1 MKSKT
6 QSSPDNFTDHHRL
19 LLIDGHALIY
29 RAFHAF
35 PELTDSQGRL
45 VNAVYGFSRI
55 LLTSIRDFHPEY
67 LAVCFDHK
75 EKTHR
80 AEEFDGYK
88 ANRAPMPDALQPQ
101 IEIIKSVVEALNIP
115 QFSLA
120 GYEADDLIGTI
131 AGIIDDKPGM
141 PQVLIVTGDR
151 DLLQL
156 VTANVHVF
164 IPGRSRTQPERE
176 YDRELVKQIMGVYP
190 EQIPDLKGLMGDASD
205 NIPGVPGIGP
215 KGAQGLMD
223 VFGGIDNLLQA
234 VDLLTTKSLEAKVK
248 PEYKQILTDKILAK
262 LVQGR
267 ESAIMSRDLATIK
280 TDVPLQFVLED
291 CRVRKYDKEKA
302 IQILD
307 TLDFRS
313 LIGLLPQDEFESSVQ
328 QALF

>member
-1 MKSKT
+1 MKSAN
-6 QSSPDNFTDHHRL
+6 QSTTVQQSPDHRL
-19 LLIDGHALIY
+19 MLIDGHALIY

-55 LLTSIRDFHPEY
+55 LLTVIRDFHPEY

-101 IEIIKSVVEALNIP
+101 IEIIKSVVDALNIP

-131 AGIIDDKPGM
+131 AKIVDDKPQM
-141 PQVLIVTGDR
+141 PQTIIVTGDR

-156 VTANVHVF
+156 VTPRVGVF
-164 IPGRSRTQPERE
+164 IPGRSRTQPDRE
-176 YDRELVKQIMGVYP
+176 YDRELVKQVMGVWP

-215 KGAQGLMD
+215 KGAQTLIEAFSD
-223 VFGGIDNLLQA
+223 V
-234 VDLLTTKSLEAKVK
+234 TTLFQVVAILAKNPTKAQVK
-248 PEYKQILTDKILAK
+248 PEYRQVLTDKMLAK
-262 LVQGR
+262 LIAGQ
-267 ESAIMSRDLATIK
+267 ESGLMSKELATIK
-280 TDVPLQFVLED
+280 TDVALKFVLED
-291 CRVRKYDKEKA
+291 CRVRRYDKEKA
-302 IQILD
+302 IQIFD